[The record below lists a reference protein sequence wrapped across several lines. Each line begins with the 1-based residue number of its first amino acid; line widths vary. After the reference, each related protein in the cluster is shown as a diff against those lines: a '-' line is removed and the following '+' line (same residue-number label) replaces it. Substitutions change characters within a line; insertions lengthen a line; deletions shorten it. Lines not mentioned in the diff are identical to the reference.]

1 MSDSGYLKH
10 SSHKELR
17 YRGVEMMKVGSS
29 SKITESQLEV
39 ASAGLVRGRD
49 MILNKI
55 EILKL
60 SLSKI
65 KRKKNFYR
73 ENFILNV

>member
-1 MSDSGYLKH
+1 
-10 SSHKELR
+10 
-17 YRGVEMMKVGSS
+17 MMKVGSS